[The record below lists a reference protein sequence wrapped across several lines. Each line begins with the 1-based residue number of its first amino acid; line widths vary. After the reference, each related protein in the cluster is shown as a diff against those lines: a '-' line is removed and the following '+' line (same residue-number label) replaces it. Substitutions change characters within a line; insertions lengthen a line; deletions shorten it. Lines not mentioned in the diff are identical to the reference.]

1 MTRPAHSAAEG
12 MEPDVLTAQE
22 AADLLRINRETL
34 YVLAGQRKIPHARL
48 GRSLRFS
55 RRAIFAWLTA
65 GGQEM

>member
-1 MTRPAHSAAEG
+1 MNALAPVQEH
-12 MEPDVLTAQE
+12 DVLTAQE

-55 RRAIFAWLTA
+55 KRALVAWLA
-65 GGQEM
+65 GSQTEG